1 MKLQV
6 LAPDP
11 FAFRPMTRIAFN
23 MANVGT
29 LDFSKFRRGCE
40 RSAGGGLVAMPVQRN
55 GGGHN
60 SLGELR
66 DEKMRR

>member
-11 FAFRPMTRIAFN
+11 FAFRPMTRIAFS

-29 LDFSKFRRGCE
+29 LDLDFSKFAVGA
-40 RSAGGGLVAMPVQRN
+40 SGLLADALVAMPV
-55 GGGHN
+55 H
-60 SLGELR
+60 
-66 DEKMRR
+66 EKWRWT